1 VVVGV
6 NAGSFP
12 RLQSQH
18 FCELGLQ
25 VWQCRPL
32 NCADAIEINLDG
44 VVSDDPRENAQAPAD
59 NHNVSSVHID

>member
-25 VWQCRPL
+25 VWQGRPL

-44 VVSDDPRENAQAPAD
+44 VVSDDTRENA
-59 NHNVSSVHID
+59 